1 MTHLGPG
8 TLAGHVSEESDAEG
22 EATLD
27 VDLLRADEGD
37 VAQTPPASRRRRV
50 SRVDVGGRGD
60 QDADDVVVGRRV
72 AGVHLVEQRV
82 HPLAHVVDVV
92 LIESGGA
99 AKSANCGGH
108 GGAG

>member
-1 MTHLGPG
+1 MQRARPPSTSISCAPMRGTSGRPHARAAVAGYPEWMSGVAVIRMLMTSSLVE
-8 TLAGHVSEESDAEG
+8 L
-22 EATLD
+22 
-27 VDLLRADEGD
+27 
-37 VAQTPPASRRRRV
+37 
-50 SRVDVGGRGD
+50 
-60 QDADDVVVGRRV
+60 V

-82 HPLAHVVDVV
+82 HPLADVVDVV